1 MHTSKRSMS
10 LLSRPGALTMAI
22 LVFDGLMA
30 FLALFIALYL
40 RIGDEFLDYTPTF
53 ILKNMVV
60 FALVNVSVFAWMQTH
75 KVLWRYMN
83 LEDIVPLALAALLGS
98 VLFFPLMVLLGQQES
113 LPHSM
118 PILNVLVLLF
128 LLCFTR
134 FIFRFIHDYHIKQK
148 RREMGIASLPALLIG
163 HEDTAETFLRG
174 ILHSP
179 DAPYTALGVVTP
191 SPQDQGRTI
200 HGVPILG
207 SIDALDLI
215 ICNVAADTTLPRY
228 LIVTEAKLTPD
239 ERYIIAQA
247 ARTYGINVMHM
258 IPFFTYPHVEE
269 DERGDPQ
276 AA

>member
-1 MHTSKRSMS
+1 MHASERSVS
-10 LLSRPGALTMAI
+10 FFARPGALPMAI
-22 LVFDGLMA
+22 LFFDGLMA
-30 FLALFIALYL
+30 FLALFIALYV

-60 FALVNVSVFAWMQTH
+60 FALVNISVFSWMQTH
-75 KVLWRYMN
+75 KVLWRYMS

-113 LPHSM
+113 LPRSM

-128 LLCFTR
+128 LLCFPR
-134 FIFRFIHDYHIKQK
+134 FIYRFIHDYHIKQK
-148 RREMGIASLPALLIG
+148 RRERGIISIPALLIG
-163 HEDTAETFLRG
+163 QEDTAEAFLRSM
-174 ILHSP
+174 LHSP
-179 DAPYTALGVVTP
+179 DVPYTALGVVTP
-191 SPQDQGRTI
+191 VPQDQGRAI

-215 ICNVAADTTLPRY
+215 IRNLTADVTLPRY

-239 ERYIIAQA
+239 ERYIIAEA
-247 ARTYGINVMHM
+247 ARAYGLNVMHM
-258 IPFFTYPHVEE
+258 LHFFAYPHGEE
-269 DERGDPQ
+269 DEHGNPQ